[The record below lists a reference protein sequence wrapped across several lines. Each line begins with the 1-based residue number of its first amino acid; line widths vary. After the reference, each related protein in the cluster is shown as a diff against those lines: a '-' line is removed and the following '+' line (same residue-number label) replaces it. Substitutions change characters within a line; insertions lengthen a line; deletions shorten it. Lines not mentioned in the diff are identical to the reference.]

1 MGALAKLKSRASD
14 LEEISDWLTRI
25 GENHK
30 ETRQEVI
37 DNCMK
42 DADCLAYYL
51 RRSRGHN
58 E

>member
-1 MGALAKLKSRASD
+1 MGALAQLKSRSND
-14 LEEISDWLTRI
+14 LAEIGDWLTKI
-25 GENHK
+25 GEHDK
-30 ETRQEVI
+30 ATRKEVI
-37 DNCMK
+37 DNCKK